1 MSPLLEASLEG
12 FLYALQVERARS
24 PNTLAAY
31 RRDVQRFLEQL
42 DEAGVSSPVDVTAD
56 HLSDHLASLDRDG
69 LGTRSIARA
78 RSAIRQWFRFLVDE
92 GLVEADPTVRVDAP
106 RFSSPLPTVLRSEQV
121 DALLDAPDPSH
132 VLGLRDRAMIQLMY
146 SAGLRVSELVT
157 LPLHRVRRGEGL
169 VHVRGKGDKERLVPM
184 GDVAADTVERYLR
197 DSRPQLDPGSQCD
210 ALFVSQR
217 GEAMSRQNVWLRLRR
232 HAAVAGIRGKVSPHV
247 LRHSFATHLLSHGA
261 DLRALQA
268 MLGHAD
274 ISTTQIYTQ
283 VSRERLQRMHRDFH
297 PRG

>member
-31 RRDVQRFLEQL
+31 RRDVQRFLERL
-42 DEAGVSSPVDVTAD
+42 DGLGVSAPDEVTAD
-56 HLSDHLASLDRDG
+56 HLSDHLAALDGDG

-106 RFSSPLPTVLRSEQV
+106 RFSSPLPTVLRAEQV
-121 DALLDAPDPSH
+121 EALLAAPDPTH

-169 VHVRGKGDKERLVPM
+169 VQVRGKGDKERLVPM
-184 GDVAADTVERYLR
+184 GDVAADTVEAYLR
-197 DSRPQLDPGSQCD
+197 DSRPQLDPGARCD
-210 ALFVSQR
+210 ALFVSLR
-217 GEAMSRQNVWLRLRR
+217 GRAMSRQNVWLRLRR

-247 LRHSFATHLLSHGA
+247 LRHSFATHLLSRGA